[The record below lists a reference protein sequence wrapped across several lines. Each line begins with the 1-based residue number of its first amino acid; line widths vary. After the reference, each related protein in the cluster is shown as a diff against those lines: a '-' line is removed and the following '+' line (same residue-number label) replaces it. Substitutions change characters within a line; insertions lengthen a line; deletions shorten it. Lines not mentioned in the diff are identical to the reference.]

1 MCIPTALMCIHD
13 TLMCIHNILMCI
25 HTSLMVPVGGCGCGG
40 LIGRVVW
47 TVGWFLPVVPYPV
60 AVRIVLTA
68 RVVREKGPLTLASGA
83 QIWATNWFLHKK
95 KSSEALFLPHLAY
108 FGYLIIISLIT

>member
-1 MCIPTALMCIHD
+1 MSAEGQQFENEWASH
-13 TLMCIHNILMCI
+13 H
-25 HTSLMVPVGGCGCGG
+25 H
-40 LIGRVVW
+40 VVL
-47 TVGWFLPVVPYPV
+47 G
-60 AVRIVLTA
+60 IVLTA